1 MEENGF
7 LPTIHFRSKN
17 SLPEL
22 PEHTFSLSTDQ
33 RSRLYSIDWQQ
44 KSKNQLYGKYSKW
57 NKKNIQDED
66 DIQEYERPAKRLSL
80 SNSTASKFSQYRQNA
95 EDNYIENS
103 NLSGNN
109 QKGPFQRSMS
119 SFMFGNKS
127 VESSSSTKKKFI
139 PHNLALD
146 IDDDILPQ
154 SGNCGSF
161 QRSLTDSLFGMR
173 SVEHSNSTSI
183 ECNNTLK
190 NVQTKTQRRSDLV
203 VKIAGPIE
211 FLPTDYVIT
220 IKKHNDIRALATRSE
235 LAKFDD
241 ITLNNVMKRYRN
253 NISSGSKPSE
263 SPKNIE
269 ITKEEWVA
277 MMRTLDLSDD
287 YSQSTM
293 KILQQWQDIKTKV
306 SITVGKII
314 KLGLNKKLIDYYQG
328 KIQAI
333 IHEKVLRVYGQQ
345 FQFGTILVL
354 KNVFAKILS
363 KQSSAVSH
371 VTSVDL
377 PNEGVNTGNSDKN
390 DLTINK
396 KSSESDT
403 STKINESQMKIRP
416 MSDEDP
422 ETNNFMIF
430 NMDDSEDISWMLDDL
445 EEVVS
450 IDY

>member
-22 PEHTFSLSTDQ
+22 PEHTFSLSANQ

-44 KSKNQLYGKYSKW
+44 KSKNQLYGKYPKW
-57 NKKNIQDED
+57 NKKNIQDKD

-119 SFMFGNKS
+119 SFMFGSKS
-127 VESSSSTKKKFI
+127 VESSSSAIKNFI

-146 IDDDILPQ
+146 EDNDILPQ
-154 SGNCGSF
+154 SGDCGSF

-173 SVEHSNSTSI
+173 SVEHSNPTLI

-211 FLPTDYVIT
+211 FLPTDYVNNLNYYKST
-220 IKKHNDIRALATRSE
+220 IDFFLLQINNKIGSSLLLIHVRSIMTFGLLLQAE
-235 LAKFDD
+235 
-241 ITLNNVMKRYRN
+241 
-253 NISSGSKPSE
+253 
-263 SPKNIE
+263 
-269 ITKEEWVA
+269 
-277 MMRTLDLSDD
+277 D

-314 KLGLNKKLIDYYQG
+314 KLGLNKKVVTIADYTG

-333 IHEKVLRVYGQQ
+333 IHDKVLRVHGQQ

-354 KNVFAKILS
+354 KNLP
-363 KQSSAVSH
+363 SAVSH

-377 PNEGVNTGNSDKN
+377 SNEGVNTGNSDQN
-390 DLTINK
+390 DLTINNK
-396 KSSESDT
+396 NSESGT
-403 STKINESQMKIRP
+403 STKINESQMKIRS
-416 MSDEDP
+416 MFDEDP
-422 ETNNFMIF
+422 ETNSFMIS

-450 IDY
+450 VDY

>member
-1 MEENGF
+1 MIG
-7 LPTIHFRSKN
+7 S
-17 SLPEL
+17 SLL
-22 PEHTFSLSTDQ
+22 L
-33 RSRLYSIDWQQ
+33 I
-44 KSKNQLYGKYSKW
+44 
-57 NKKNIQDED
+57 I
-66 DIQEYERPAKRLSL
+66 
-80 SNSTASKFSQYRQNA
+80 
-95 EDNYIENS
+95 
-103 NLSGNN
+103 
-109 QKGPFQRSMS
+109 
-119 SFMFGNKS
+119 
-127 VESSSSTKKKFI
+127 
-139 PHNLALD
+139 
-146 IDDDILPQ
+146 
-154 SGNCGSF
+154 
-161 QRSLTDSLFGMR
+161 
-173 SVEHSNSTSI
+173 
-183 ECNNTLK
+183 NTC
-190 NVQTKTQRRSDLV
+190 
-203 VKIAGPIE
+203 E
-211 FLPTDYVIT
+211 
-220 IKKHNDIRALATRSE
+220 KHNDIRATRSE

-314 KLGLNKKLIDYYQG
+314 KLGLNKKVITIADYTG

-354 KNVFAKILS
+354 KNVRVLNKDFVSILRS
-363 KQSSAVSH
+363 NENTYLNVTLTNLHLISAPQQSNHLESTQSSAVSH